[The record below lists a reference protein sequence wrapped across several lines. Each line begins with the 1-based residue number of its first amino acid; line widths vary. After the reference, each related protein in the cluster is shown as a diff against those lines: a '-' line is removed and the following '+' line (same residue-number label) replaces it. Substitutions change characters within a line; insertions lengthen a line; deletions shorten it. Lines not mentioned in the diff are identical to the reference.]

1 MLIKYTIFLKLIVK
15 DKGVSVKKKKMIKV
29 FDLGQWRE

>member
-15 DKGVSVKKKKMIKV
+15 DKGVSVKKKMIKV